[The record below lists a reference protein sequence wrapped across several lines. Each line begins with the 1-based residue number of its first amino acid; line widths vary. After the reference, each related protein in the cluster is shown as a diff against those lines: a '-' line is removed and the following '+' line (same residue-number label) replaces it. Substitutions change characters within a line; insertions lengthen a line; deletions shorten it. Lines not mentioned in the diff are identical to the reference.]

1 MCVCVIAGCVCVRVC
16 VCVMEGCVCVME
28 VCVNVCVIA
37 RCVCVCVCVMEVGVE
52 QEGLEECQDH
62 TLTLGRRNNLG
73 PAGKASS
80 GFP

>member
-1 MCVCVIAGCVCVRVC
+1 MCDGGVCVIAGDVCECVCDS
-16 VCVMEGCVCVME
+16 E
-28 VCVNVCVIA
+28 V
-37 RCVCVCVCVMEVGVE
+37 CVCVCVCVMEVGVE